1 MTTPISAPETAPSAQ
16 PSLALDVLEG
26 PARGARISLHDGG
39 LRLGRGEV
47 SLAGYPTDPEISRKH
62 AIISCAPDG
71 KYEIADLGSAN
82 GTFVNGTRAEGR
94 VALEVG
100 DVILVGRTLFHVVE
114 DTGAPTELI
123 AGASQSP
130 PRHPGIAQDQQAP
143 PTASQSG
150 PEDST
155 DRPGAPKPKPDPPG
169 YSEALARYRAGD
181 VAGAIELL
189 RICHARD
196 QSHFGTLYGLGMCY
210 ARIGD
215 RDQARRWLLA
225 AQQID
230 AEHAGVVQAIAALGR
245 AQEAAAGQPAPIG
258 PARAPAGSPPPGSA
272 YGPRRKPSLA
282 HELDGD
288 APIDANHLPGKL
300 LLRGHRRL
308 FSHKRLLIGLLALF
322 TAFVAATDR
331 SAIPS
336 SSTASMAAR
345 SGLQELLVASL
356 ILAILC
362 ILGAVLS
369 QALTHYEVYER
380 RVDITRGV
388 LFRKRQLIWLYD
400 VLDIELFQTPMLML
414 AGTGTL
420 IFQISHQPPP
430 PLLPRRKSGLPQLR
444 AFGSLSRLQDMQR
457 ELLATAEAERRAM
470 KKGWI

>member
-1 MTTPISAPETAPSAQ
+1 MTTLMSAPEPASSAH
-16 PSLALDVLEG
+16 PNLALEVLEG
-26 PARGARISLHDGG
+26 PARGARISLDHGG

-47 SLAGYPTDPEISRKH
+47 PLAGYPMDPEISRKH
-62 AIISCAPDG
+62 AIISRMPDG

-82 GTFVNGTRAEGR
+82 GTFVNGAR
-94 VALEVG
+94 VEDRVTLGVG
-100 DVILVGRTLFHVVE
+100 DVILLGGTLFNVAE
-114 DTGAPTELI
+114 DTGAPAKLI
-123 AGASQSP
+123 EDASQSP
-130 PRHPGIAQDQQAP
+130 PRHPSTARGQQAP
-143 PTASQSG
+143 PTASQPVSG
-150 PEDST
+150 DST
-155 DRPGAPKPKPDPPG
+155 DRAGAPKPKPDPTG

-181 VAGAIELL
+181 VVGAIDLL

-215 RDQARRWLLA
+215 RDEARHWLLA
-225 AQQID
+225 AHQID
-230 AEHAGVVQAIAALGR
+230 AQHAGVAQAIAALGR
-245 AQEAAAGQPAPIG
+245 AQATAPGQPAPIG
-258 PARAPAGSPPPGSA
+258 PVRAPAGSPSPASA

-308 FSHKRLLIGLLALF
+308 LSHKRLLIGLLALS
-322 TAFVAATDR
+322 TAFVAARDR
-331 SAIPS
+331 SEIPPS
-336 SSTASMAAR
+336 DAASMAAR
-345 SGLQELLVASL
+345 SGLQGLLVVSL

-400 VLDIELFQTPMLML
+400 ILDIELFQTPMLML

-420 IFQISHQPPP
+420 ILQPGNQPPP
-430 PLLPRRKSGLPQLR
+430 PLWPRLKSGLPQLR
-444 AFGSLSRLQDMQR
+444 AFGSLSRLQDLQR

-470 KKGWI
+470 KKNWI